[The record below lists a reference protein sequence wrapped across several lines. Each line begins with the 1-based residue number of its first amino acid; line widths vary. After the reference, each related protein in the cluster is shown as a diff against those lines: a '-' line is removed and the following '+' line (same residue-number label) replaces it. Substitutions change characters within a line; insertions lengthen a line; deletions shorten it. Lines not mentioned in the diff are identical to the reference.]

1 MKIKPRWFKGLERN
15 SPAAKALKANYLDSI
30 LMRERLVAMLEED
43 IDASLVR
50 MRDAAKGVI
59 PNLSEYYADELAKQS
74 ALDEVIKLIKEK

>member
-1 MKIKPRWFKGLERN
+1 
-15 SPAAKALKANYLDSI
+15 
-30 LMRERLVAMLEED
+30 MRERLVAMLEED